1 MSDYAPHWPA
11 PYTPSRGRASQ
22 GLPADAGPAV
32 GLAGHVTAAG
42 GTALASLLLRPAF
55 LFFPFALT
63 ALWLWLSLAAA
74 CRRYAG
80 AAVIVMQRGYALARD
95 RDALLSVLAARLP
108 EVAPAAVVLSAAAVV
123 AALGG
128 FARPQPPQ
136 GYWLAPGSSAVAAH
150 DESFGSRV
158 RTLSTRGL
166 PPMVGP
172 VAPPGVP
179 QAVLAPAV
187 APERT
192 SALDRASLVRPPLP
206 VTIVP
211 ERPREGVIVHEVVP
225 GDTVWDLGLRYGI
238 SYQTI
243 LWANKLSEDD
253 FIQIG
258 QKLLILPVSGV
269 YHEVQD
275 GDTLESIAARYKADP
290 QAIADFNRVTNETL
304 EPYQKLIIPGGVI
317 PMPPRPVVRPPVPSA
332 QPAARSGTASVARPV
347 TPPAPQRPVTGSG
360 RFVWPA
366 RGVIT
371 TYFSGWHP
379 GIDIAAPMGTPILA
393 ADGGLVTF
401 TGWDSTGYGNRIIV
415 NHGNGWVS
423 TYNHLA
429 AIYVRPGQ
437 YVSKGQVIGTMGST
451 GRSTGPH
458 LHLEFL
464 LNGRFVNPLGIL

>member
-11 PYTPSRGRASQ
+11 PYVPPRGRAPQ
-22 GLPADAGPAV
+22 GLPADAGSGIA
-32 GLAGHVTAAG
+32 LAGGAVSAAG
-42 GTALASLLLRPAF
+42 TSFASLLLRPAY

-63 ALWLWLSLAAA
+63 ALWLWLSLAAT
-74 CRRYAG
+74 CRRHAT
-80 AAVIVMQRGYALARD
+80 AAVMVAQRVYALARD
-95 RDALLSVLAARLP
+95 QDALLSVLAEHLP
-108 EVAPAAVVLSAAAVV
+108 EVAPSAAVLGAAAIV
-123 AALGG
+123 AAVGS

-150 DESFGSRV
+150 DESFGSRA
-158 RTLSTRGL
+158 RMLSTRAL
-166 PPMVGP
+166 PPVAGP
-172 VAPPGVP
+172 VAPSGVP

-211 ERPREGVIVHEVVP
+211 ERPREGVIVHEVAP

-304 EPYQKLIIPGGVI
+304 EPYQKLIVPGGVI
-317 PMPPRPVVRPPVPSA
+317 PMPPRPVVRPQAPPA
-332 QPAARSGTASVARPV
+332 APAARSSAASVARPV
-347 TPPAPQRPVTGSG
+347 TPPAPPRPVTGSG

-379 GIDIAAPMGTPILA
+379 GIDIAAAMGTPILA

-437 YVSKGQVIGTMGST
+437 YVSKGQVIGSMGST

-464 LNGRFVNPLGIL
+464 LNGRFVNPLGVL